1 MRNERLT
8 WAMSEFQAVQLAISW
23 LESVNLPAIRRRK
36 RNASLALAMV
46 THDRILTR
54 LRLDVYRE

>member
-1 MRNERLT
+1 MRNNRLT
-8 WAMSEFQAVQLAISW
+8 WRCSEFQAVQLAITW

-36 RNASLALAMV
+36 RNASLAMAMV

-54 LRLDVYRE
+54 LVLDVYRD